1 MDQTI
6 QLEQLFHALPFEIK
20 ELIQR
25 FTYKTQNE
33 ELLKEIREVGGAKY
47 YLQEFTVLVDTANST
62 EGFHETTDG
71 IYARLDPGLKFLREN
86 SNKELLIKNWKYK
99 VEFQA
104 AEKEHLYGMKTFNLL
119 NWETSFAVSFWMS
132 VYH

>member
-1 MDQTI
+1 MDQNT

-62 EGFHETTDG
+62 EGFKETTDG
-71 IYARLDPGLKFLREN
+71 IYARLDPCLKFLREK
-86 SNKELLIKNWKYK
+86 SNKEQLIKNWKYK

-104 AEKEHLYGMKTFNLL
+104 AEREHLYGMKIFNLL

-132 VYH
+132 LYH

>member
-1 MDQTI
+1 MDQTTR
-6 QLEQLFHALPFEIK
+6 LEQSFHALPFELQ

-71 IYARLDPGLKFLREN
+71 IYERLAPGLSFLREKG
-86 SNKELLIKNWKYK
+86 NKELLIKKWKYK
-99 VEFQA
+99 QNFQVT
-104 AEKEHLYGMKTFNLL
+104 ERKHLNGEKTFQLL
-119 NWETSFAVSFWMS
+119 NWENSFAVCFWMCI
-132 VYH
+132 YH